1 MTTKI
6 DGGLRPIFKDHLPK
20 FHWVAIET
28 GDTSSGVP
36 DTNGCID
43 GVEMWIEFKQ
53 TSTNK
58 VSLRPGQVGW
68 IHRRWRHGG
77 RVWVAIRYHHNG
89 GPILGPSVDDLI
101 MIYGGHVME
110 LAENGL
116 RLEPAMISGRWR
128 GGPRRWDWP
137 GIQALLVG
145 SDKVIYADG
154 P

>member
-6 DGGLRPIFKDHLPK
+6 DGGLRPLFRNHLPK
-20 FHWVAIET
+20 IHWTPVESPMTQGI
-28 GDTSSGVP
+28 P
-36 DTNGCID
+36 DTNWCID
-43 GVEMWIEFKQ
+43 GVEGWIEFKQ
-53 TSTNK
+53 TRANK
-58 VSLRPGQVGW
+58 VDLGPSQVGW

-77 RVWVAIRYHHNG
+77 RVWIAVRFRHDG
-89 GPILGPSVDDLI
+89 GPILGDPVDDLI

-116 RLEPAMISGRWR
+116 RLEPSMISGRWR
-128 GGPRRWDWP
+128 GGPRRWIWP

-145 SDKVIYADG
+145 SNRAIYADG